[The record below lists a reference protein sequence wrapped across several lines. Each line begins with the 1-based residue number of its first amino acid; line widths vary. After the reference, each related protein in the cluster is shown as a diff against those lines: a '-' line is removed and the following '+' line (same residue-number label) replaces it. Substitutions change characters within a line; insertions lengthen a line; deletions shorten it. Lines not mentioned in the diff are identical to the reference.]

1 MVLCHVHTSE
11 QIQIE
16 REINMMI
23 TNWYGVFTVL
33 LASHSIVAM
42 IAWIVGVE
50 RQDKVDS
57 KVSTFMSRE
66 WLENTNTNT
75 NKGEK

>member
-1 MVLCHVHTSE
+1 
-11 QIQIE
+11 
-16 REINMMI
+16 MMI
-23 TNWYGVFTVL
+23 TNWFGVFTVL

-42 IAWIVGVE
+42 IAWIVG
-50 RQDKVDS
+50 RDSQDKVDS